1 MERHRHERGGLWPP
15 GGFTLLEMLIA
26 VVILGILAMVI
37 VPQFSTSSNDAKVSA
52 MKSDLSA
59 LRSAVENYYQSHNS
73 LYPGAVTE
81 DGNATPVTDVNVC
94 ATTFTD
100 QLTKYSQANGLVN
113 ADSTKLTSPIYG
125 PYMKGSTMPV
135 NPFNNLNTVICDTTT
150 TDVTARS
157 ANNAYGWKF
166 YSQTG
171 SFIAADTGTTNGVA
185 HTSY

>member
-1 MERHRHERGGLWPP
+1 MNRGHEKDRLGAGS
-15 GGFTLLEMLIA
+15 GFTLLEMLIA

-37 VPQFSTSSNDAKVSA
+37 VPQFSTSSSDAKVSA
-52 MKSDLSA
+52 TKADLAA

-73 LYPGAVTE
+73 AYPGAVTE
-81 DGNATPVTDVNVC
+81 DGNATPVTDPTAC
-94 ATTFTD
+94 ANTFTD
-100 QLTKYSQANGLVN
+100 QLTKYSQPNGLVN
-113 ADSTKLTSPIYG
+113 ADSTKLTAPLYG
-125 PYMKGSTMPV
+125 PYVKGSTLPV
-135 NPFNNLNTVICDTTT
+135 NPFNSLNTVICDTTT

-171 SFIAADTGTTNGVA
+171 SFIAADSGTTGGVA

>member
-1 MERHRHERGGLWPP
+1 MKRRGHETDRLGAG

-37 VPQFSTSSNDAKVSA
+37 VPQFSTSANDAKVSA
-52 MKSDLSA
+52 VKADLAA
-59 LRSAVENYYQSHNS
+59 LRSATETYYQQHSS
-73 LYPGAVTE
+73 VYPGAVTE
-81 DGNATPVTDVNVC
+81 DGNSTAITDVTAC
-94 ATTFTD
+94 ATAFTD
-100 QLTKYSQANGLVN
+100 QLTKYTQANGLTN
-113 ADSTKLTSPIYG
+113 ANSANLTAPLFG
-125 PYMKGSTMPV
+125 PYVKGSTFPT

-171 SFIAADTGTTNGVA
+171 SFIAADSGTSGGTA
-185 HTSY
+185 HTAY